1 VGNLNFHCIHDE
13 SLNSANPGVSQGLL
27 EFAGMLD
34 ENTITHFETANI
46 LKETQHNP
54 K

>member
-1 VGNLNFHCIHDE
+1 MTK
-13 SLNSANPGVSQGLL
+13 SLNTVNPGVSQGLL

-34 ENTITHFETANI
+34 ENITTHFETANI